1 MFDLGFVW
9 RKVRDL
15 NPRRLSP
22 QRFSRPPQ
30 SAALPTFL
38 KKFAGFIVAE
48 RLFFVNRP
56 RFTLRN
62 IRKKYDGAV
71 FCRLAVALRRFA
83 EEAGYEANR
92 FAGRSGKKTAEG
104 RGKRVGRKTAEGRG
118 KRVGQKTAEGRGK
131 RVGQKTAEGRGK
143 QIRQK
148 DRRRQGQT
156 NRAKRPPK
164 TDGKRAAAGQA
175 VLRSCCADRT
185 TLTKK

>member
-1 MFDLGFVW
+1 M
-9 RKVRDL
+9 RDL

-56 RFTLRN
+56 RFALRN
-62 IRKKYDGAV
+62 IRKKYDGAARCFADLLWRFV
-71 FCRLAVALRRFA
+71 VSLRKRDMRRTGLRADQAKDCRRQGQTGWAKDCRRQGQTGWA
-83 EEAGYEANR
+83 KDCRRRGQTDQAKRLPKAGAN
-92 FAGRSGKKTAEG
+92 GLGKKTDEG
-104 RGKRVGRKTAEGRG
+104 GS
-118 KRVGQKTAEGRGK
+118 
-131 RVGQKTAEGRGK
+131 K

-156 NRAKRPPK
+156 GWAKRPPK
-164 TDGKRAAAGQA
+164 AG
-175 VLRSCCADRT
+175 R
-185 TLTKK
+185 